1 MIDQSNNLNKDKVKS
16 QRSLSLKE
24 TKERRKNM
32 AIKVLSFNIQSN
44 KLSQTKKHYLKLLS
58 LEAKWFYNYLVYLSQ
73 INIVND
79 YGDLIYPH
87 NLFTFN
93 TKSNWINVYT
103 YDKELNNYIYVD
115 YELKVLSSQM
125 KQEILKR
132 IQSSIKSMIEK
143 QKKNKLNKS
152 KNTKIGQLKFKS
164 FVNIPLKQFNNSFYL
179 SDNCKKLSLQG
190 NKKLTFHLIRNKNLN
205 HLSKTL
211 GLNNSSGNKLNKVS
225 LSKLISSKHIEIA
238 NAEIQYNPNKEQY
251 IFNLTIY
258 FNKESLKQANL
269 FQGTQLN
276 HHDKNFISSLTVG
289 IDCGISNELTVNV
302 GDIYQSVSLDTKINS
317 KKLKG
322 LKKYQKR
329 MNKHIS
335 KSKKLNAKDNLDKNN
350 SNKPIYKSK
359 KFKEL
364 KRNLNRIQ
372 NNIINHKKDTVNK
385 IVSLL
390 DNFKQISFQKELIHT
405 WHKNKTFHF
414 SKIVQHGIRGKI
426 YAKWKYKY
434 LQQEEF
440 NKKNLDNSTVN
451 KIVKY
456 KQIES
461 KERTTKNCICGKTNH
476 ITLKDRV
483 YTCRHNNCGYKN
495 NRDTHS
501 SYYINHFNIVNNK
514 LSSKI
519 ISDSGIESEDK
530 ANYRNIDKL
539 YSNSEKK
546 ITSSDTEKSTTEMF
560 YALCKAKLNSKTL
573 TITLNKFNLETV
585 DKPTQE
591 ASPFMAG

>member
-1 MIDQSNNLNKDKVKS
+1 MSDQHNTNNFNKDKVSKDLNIKPKS

-24 TKERRKNM
+24 TKDRRKNM

-93 TKSNWINVYT
+93 TKSNWIKVYT

-115 YELKVLSSQM
+115 YELKALSSQM

-190 NKKLTFHLIRNKNLN
+190 NKKLSFHLIRNKNLN
-205 HLSKTL
+205 QFSKAL
-211 GLNNSSGNKLNKVS
+211 GLNNHSNNKLNNIS
-225 LSKLISSKHIEIA
+225 LNKLITLKHIEIA

-251 IFNLTIY
+251 IFNLTLY

-276 HHDKNFISSLTVG
+276 NHDNELLKTLTVG
-289 IDCGISNELTVNV
+289 IDCGIANELTINV
-302 GDIYQSVSLDTKINS
+302 GDLHQSVSLDSEINP

-335 KSKKLNAKDNLDKNN
+335 QSKKLN
-350 SNKPIYKSK
+350 KPTYKSK

-364 KRNLNRIQ
+364 KRNFNRIQ

-390 DNFKQISFQKELIHT
+390 DNFKQISFQKELINT

-414 SKIVQHGIRGKI
+414 SKIVQYGIRGKI

-434 LQQEEF
+434 LQQEEL

-456 KQIES
+456 KEIES

-483 YTCRHNNCGYKN
+483 YVCRHNNCGYKN

-519 ISDSGIESEDK
+519 ISGSGIESEDK
-530 ANYRNIDKL
+530 ANYKNIDKL

-546 ITSSDTEKSTTEMF
+546 ITYSDTEKF
-560 YALCKAKLNSKTL
+560 YDLCKAKLNSKTL

-585 DKPTQE
+585 DKFTQE